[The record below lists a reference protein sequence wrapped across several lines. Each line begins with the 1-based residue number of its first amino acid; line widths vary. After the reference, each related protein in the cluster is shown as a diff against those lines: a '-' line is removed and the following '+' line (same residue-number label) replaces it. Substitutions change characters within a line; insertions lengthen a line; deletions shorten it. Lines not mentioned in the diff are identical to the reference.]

1 MNTMR
6 QWKQTP
12 IILAI
17 FIASLVSLAGV
28 GTGAEVAP
36 FLVSYGGT
44 AGYQLPLWV
53 NKDLGL
59 YKKYGIDLVFVAT
72 AVKRKPADLFDN
84 SFAEHLD
91 KSGFLRELWGGEV
104 R

>member
-1 MNTMR
+1 MNTIR
-6 QWKQTP
+6 QWKQTL

-28 GTGAEVAP
+28 GSGAEVAP

-44 AGYQLPLWV
+44 AGYQLPLWI
-53 NKDLGL
+53 NKEAGL
-59 YKKYGIDLVFVAT
+59 Y
-72 AVKRKPADLFDN
+72 P
-84 SFAEHLD
+84 
-91 KSGFLRELWGGEV
+91 V

>member
-1 MNTMR
+1 MTIAAVLRAWHSQLGGKLLNTIR

-28 GTGAEVAP
+28 GSGAEVTSVLA
-36 FLVSYGGT
+36 SYGGT
-44 AGYQLPLWV
+44 AGYQLPLWI
-53 NKDLGL
+53 NKEAGL
-59 YKKYGIDLVFVAT
+59 Y
-72 AVKRKPADLFDN
+72 P
-84 SFAEHLD
+84 
-91 KSGFLRELWGGEV
+91 V